1 MLTLTELFMFFF
13 RSIDYCLVVRSIKS
27 ENDIFTRFLVIL
39 STYGT
44 SILCAWSLTKSAIS
58 KADSFQIP
66 IIFSKT
72 LSLVS
77 FLSVG
82 VPLNLSS
89 FCRIVPAFGFLVDS
103 ATFVFKFLKSDFEA
117 WFCHSLAPLFF
128 YFTFS
133 FHLWIVI
140 QFVPK
145 ALRIDFHIFLL
156 FFCLGCKIVLRY
168 NFLTNQS
175 LDPYLWCASFSY
187 GCFIWFRNDFI
198 LLWFNSWVK
207 VPSHHYT

>member
-13 RSIDYCLVVRSIKS
+13 RSMDYCLVVRSIKS

-82 VPLNLSS
+82 VPLNLRNNLLPYCSS
-89 FCRIVPAFGFLVDS
+89 FWISC
-103 ATFVFKFLKSDFEA
+103 
-117 WFCHSLAPLFF
+117 WFCNLCFQIFKIWFWGMVLSYSSSSILLLCFF
-128 YFTFS
+128 SS
-133 FHLWIVI
+133 FVNCNSICSQSSSNRFPHISS
-140 QFVPK
+140 
-145 ALRIDFHIFLL
+145 IFLSRL
-156 FFCLGCKIVLRY
+156 QNCSSI
-168 NFLTNQS
+168 
-175 LDPYLWCASFSY
+175 
-187 GCFIWFRNDFI
+187 
-198 LLWFNSWVK
+198 
-207 VPSHHYT
+207 